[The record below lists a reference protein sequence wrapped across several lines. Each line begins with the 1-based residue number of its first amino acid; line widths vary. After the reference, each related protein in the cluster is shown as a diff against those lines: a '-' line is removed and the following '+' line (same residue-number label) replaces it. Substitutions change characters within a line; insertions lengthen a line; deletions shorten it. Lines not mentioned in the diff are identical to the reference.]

1 MRDFARSGKLTFFS
15 RRRNILAFE
24 KLVPEGSDL
33 ATEYPRTFTW
43 HKKLIALPYVSLTD
57 ILDPRN
63 IFLSLIHH
71 SYCVSCGQVIKGM
84 QDKEEVC
91 QKSDV
96 KLSSV

>member
-57 ILDPRN
+57 IWILETSFYHLFITPIVFRVDR
-63 IFLSLIHH
+63 S
-71 SYCVSCGQVIKGM
+71 
-84 QDKEEVC
+84 
-91 QKSDV
+91 
-96 KLSSV
+96 